1 MNITKEP
8 EIPMS
13 YPKRRPL
20 DAATM
25 QEMMIESVSLPP
37 KLVAVTCVSIENPPP
52 AIFQI

>member
-20 DAATM
+20 EAATM
-25 QEMMIESVSLPP
+25 QVMMIKNVNLLPT
-37 KLVAVTCVSIENPPP
+37 LVAVTCVSIENPPP
-52 AIFQI
+52 AIF